1 MKTNRHLCS
10 RSLAVACLAVLFQ
23 GMALR
28 ASAGPPEANMVVET
42 AAPGLARLEVLLTSK
57 EWKEPRRF
65 VFEGKDSIVG
75 GIALPKEYPAEY
87 SMTAFDAEGKEAYSG
102 KGPIPPV
109 AVLDKPLDI
118 ALHGEKGDGLVI
130 SLNRERIAL
139 EVRRS
144 PESENEMVVHADVF
158 DAQGNLAKIDPEEL
172 TWQLS
177 DGRYINLHRKFEPF
191 DINLV
196 PDKGIQFAEL
206 CSLTPV
212 VTACRLNTQCKPI
225 KVCSDPFVKVSA
237 GSNHTCALT
246 QSGAAFC
253 WGLNMDG
260 QLGAP
265 TTTSCISN
273 SATGPK
279 CSSRPVPV
287 VCPAGAPC
295 RFTQISSGQTLTAA
309 VDVNGDVWWWGRG
322 LPDHH
327 KVSAV
332 LAGSPVKFSS
342 VAAGFGHGCAISQSR
357 SEIWCW
363 GANGYGEAGV
373 ANGAQGGTWDVPDWA
388 PVRVLAPFKFR
399 KVVAGGE
406 HSCAIG
412 SGGTD
417 VVCWGRDDQNQT
429 SGPNSTLFS
438 ATGTAKFFF
447 QQFGGLVS
455 IQDVGAQAANTC
467 VTLAGSNGV
476 RCWGES
482 GWLNVSTLGAP
493 DKITP
498 GFTHVC
504 GLSGQQAQCMGT
516 NNWGELGINSM
527 AFQSA
532 AVNVNAP
539 PAQLTDLSAGYSH
552 TCGITPDGN
561 AFCWGRN
568 LEGQVGNG
576 STAYSVK
583 APVQVVTP

>member
-1 MKTNRHLCS
+1 
-10 RSLAVACLAVLFQ
+10 
-23 GMALR
+23 
-28 ASAGPPEANMVVET
+28 MVIET
-42 AAPGLARLEVLLTSK
+42 SAPGLSRLEVLLTSK

-87 SMTAFDAEGKEAYSG
+87 SMTAFDQEGKEAYSG

-118 ALHGEKGDGLVI
+118 ALHGEKDEGLVV

-212 VTACRLNTQCKPI
+212 VTACRFNTQCKAI

-246 QSGAAFC
+246 QSGVAFC

-287 VCPAGAPC
+287 VCPAGVALPLHADFVGPDVDGGRRRQRRC
-295 RFTQISSGQTLTAA
+295 LVLGPRPSGSSQGFRRARGQSGE
-309 VDVNGDVWWWGRG
+309 V
-322 LPDHH
+322 LP
-327 KVSAV
+327 
-332 LAGSPVKFSS
+332 
-342 VAAGFGHGCAISQSR
+342 
-357 SEIWCW
+357 
-363 GANGYGEAGV
+363 
-373 ANGAQGGTWDVPDWA
+373 
-388 PVRVLAPFKFR
+388 
-399 KVVAGGE
+399 
-406 HSCAIG
+406 G
-412 SGGTD
+412 SGR
-417 VVCWGRDDQNQT
+417 VRPRLCHIAVAQRSLVLGRQ
-429 SGPNSTLFS
+429 
-438 ATGTAKFFF
+438 
-447 QQFGGLVS
+447 
-455 IQDVGAQAANTC
+455 
-467 VTLAGSNGV
+467 
-476 RCWGES
+476 
-482 GWLNVSTLGAP
+482 WL
-493 DKITP
+493 
-498 GFTHVC
+498 
-504 GLSGQQAQCMGT
+504 
-516 NNWGELGINSM
+516 
-527 AFQSA
+527 
-532 AVNVNAP
+532 
-539 PAQLTDLSAGYSH
+539 
-552 TCGITPDGN
+552 
-561 AFCWGRN
+561 R
-568 LEGQVGNG
+568 
-576 STAYSVK
+576 
-583 APVQVVTP
+583 